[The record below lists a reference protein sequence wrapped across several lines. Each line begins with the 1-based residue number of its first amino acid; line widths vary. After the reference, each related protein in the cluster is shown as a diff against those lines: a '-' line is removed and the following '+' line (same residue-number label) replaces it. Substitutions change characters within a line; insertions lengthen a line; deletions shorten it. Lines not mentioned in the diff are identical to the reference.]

1 MSHRRLGPRLSLT
14 AILLTLAIGAG
25 AKIVAAQDYG
35 TLKGRVQDINSNI
48 LPGATVH
55 IEPGAIAV
63 VTDREG
69 FFTVTKLAPGAY
81 RVEVSYLGF
90 ATDAKEVTVT
100 AGQLARADF
109 KLAPAKVS
117 EDVLVTA
124 SRSRGEAEAIN
135 ERKNSINIVN
145 VLPAEVITSLP
156 NANLADAIGRLPSVS
171 LERDE
176 GEGKFVQVRGL
187 ESQFTNVTINGVHI
201 PSVSGSNE
209 GFGRQ
214 IKLDAFPSDL
224 IGTIILRKTLSADQ
238 DGDAIGGSVNII
250 NRIPGDQQYFSIGAE
265 GGYSPLQSGVWRY
278 NVEGTYTN
286 RFGEDKA
293 LGLSLSGTYDWNG
306 RGIDDV

>member
-1 MSHRRLGPRLSLT
+1 
-14 AILLTLAIGAG
+14 LTLAIGAG

-124 SRSRGEAEAIN
+124 SRSRGEAEALE

-145 VLPAEVITSLP
+145 VLPEEVITSLP

-201 PSVSGSNE
+201 PSVSGSSE
-209 GFGRQ
+209 
-214 IKLDAFPSDL
+214 
-224 IGTIILRKTLSADQ
+224 
-238 DGDAIGGSVNII
+238 
-250 NRIPGDQQYFSIGAE
+250 
-265 GGYSPLQSGVWRY
+265 
-278 NVEGTYTN
+278 
-286 RFGEDKA
+286 
-293 LGLSLSGTYDWNG
+293 
-306 RGIDDV
+306 